1 LHIDLRQSLYGSPN
15 HQEFGLRIGSPMFKA
30 SSPFT
35 HLITVH
41 TTNLFNVLHAL
52 RNAPEW
58 TDVLAYDEFEVRVV
72 TRRPPPWGGTKV
84 AKWADDHDTRAC
96 AWFQDVGIPANVGV
110 VGRSIQMIARENPVH
125 PVREYLNALHW
136 DRTPRLDFAMCLRAS
151 PVLPDRIGPGVS
163 KPLIFPVPSGRAV
176 RGGALGRATHWNA
189 RLQLLLKLT
198 PAK

>member
-1 LHIDLRQSLYGSPN
+1 
-15 HQEFGLRIGSPMFKA
+15 M
-30 SSPFT
+30 SSPT
-35 HLITVH
+35 TSSRSGSLPGGHHRGAAPRWRNGPMTTTPARVH
-41 TTNLFNVLHAL
+41 GFRT
-52 RNAPEW
+52 W
-58 TDVLAYDEFEVRVV
+58 DSGK
-72 TRRPPPWGGTKV
+72 RRG
-84 AKWADDHDTRAC
+84 
-96 AWFQDVGIPANVGV
+96 